1 MRQLPFKLKQEV
13 LCFQFSI
20 NSVFSLSPPVTFVPV
35 PLTPLIDPLCHN
47 SLHRYQINARTEMAL
62 RYNDISPLEN
72 HHCAVAFQI
81 FSQPDCNIFFNFDPE
96 AFKQIRQ
103 VLMCSC
109 RNRSIVWVN
118 TCTTMAK
125 IIILLFDET
134 LHKIF
139 NRCFRTLSAWDSDVQ
154 GLHLSSIW
162 VLSLLL

>member
-13 LCFQFSI
+13 LCVFNFLLTQS
-20 NSVFSLSPPVTFVPV
+20 SVSLLLSHLSLCLSLLLLILFV
-35 PLTPLIDPLCHN
+35 
-47 SLHRYQINARTEMAL
+47 RYQINARTEMAL

-139 NRCFRTLSAWDSDVQ
+139 NRCFILQDSFCLGQ
-154 GLHLSSIW
+154 
-162 VLSLLL
+162 

>member
-1 MRQLPFKLKQEV
+1 M
-13 LCFQFSI
+13 
-20 NSVFSLSPPVTFVPV
+20 

-47 SLHRYQINARTEMAL
+47 SLRRYQINARTEMAL

-81 FSQPDCNIFFNFDPE
+81 FSRPDCNIFFNFDPE

-109 RNRSIVWVN
+109 RNRSS
-118 TCTTMAK
+118 TTMAK

-139 NRCFRTLSAWDSDVQ
+139 NRCFILPLKTFA
-154 GLHLSSIW
+154 
-162 VLSLLL
+162 LLLFLINFLVKADEVLGLQDSFCLGQ